1 VAALFQI
8 SDGIQAVGAG
18 VLRGAGETRFTFAA
32 NMVGHWGLGVPA
44 AVLIGVVLGGGVTGL
59 WWGFCI
65 GLTVVA
71 ASLLRRFLKVSARE
85 IVPLSE
91 RARQAG

>member
-1 VAALFQI
+1 
-8 SDGIQAVGAG
+8 
-18 VLRGAGETRFTFAA
+18 
-32 NMVGHWGLGVPA
+32 
-44 AVLIGVVLGGGVTGL
+44 VLGRGVTGL

>member
-1 VAALFQI
+1 
-8 SDGIQAVGAG
+8 
-18 VLRGAGETRFTFAA
+18 
-32 NMVGHWGLGVPA
+32 MVGHWGLGVPA
-44 AVLIGVVLGGGVTGL
+44 AVLIGVVLGRGVTGL